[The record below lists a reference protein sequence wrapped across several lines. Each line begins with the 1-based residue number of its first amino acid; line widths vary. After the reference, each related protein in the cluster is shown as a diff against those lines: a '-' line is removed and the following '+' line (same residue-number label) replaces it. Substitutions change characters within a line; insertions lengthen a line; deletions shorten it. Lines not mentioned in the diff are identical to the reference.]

1 MIFKGSGVA
10 ICTPFNSSGVNYDTF
25 ERLIQLHLDEGTD
38 ALVVCGTT
46 GEPST
51 MTTKEKC
58 GTIKF
63 AVQQVNGKIPVIAGV
78 GGNNTADVL
87 ESAKRAQ
94 DCGADAILA
103 VTPYYNKCSKS
114 GLRKH
119 FLALADTTDLPIVI
133 YNVPSRTAVNMDA
146 QTFCELAEHKNIA
159 AVKEAS
165 ADISQI
171 ADYARL
177 CRGKADLYSGN
188 DDHIVPL
195 LSLGGIGVISVLA
208 NIMPRYTHDMVMA
221 FLEGDVAKARDMQ
234 LEVNPL
240 VSALFCEVNPIPVK
254 TALGLMGYDM
264 GEFRLPLCEMEP
276 QNVEKLKTEM
286 DKLGLLK

>member
-1 MIFKGSGVA
+1 MIFQGSGVA
-10 ICTPFNSSGVNYDTF
+10 ICTPFNSGGVNYDTF
-25 ERLIQLHLDEGTD
+25 ERLIRLHLDEGTD

-51 MTTKEKC
+51 MTAEEKH
-58 GTIKF
+58 GAIQF
-63 AVQQVNGKIPVIAGV
+63 AVRQVNGRIPIIAGV

-87 ESAKRAQ
+87 ESAKRAR
-94 DCGADAILA
+94 DCGADALLA
-103 VTPYYNKCSKS
+103 VTPYYNKCSKA
-114 GLRKH
+114 GLRRH
-119 FLALADTTDLPIVI
+119 FLALADATDLPIVI

-165 ADISQI
+165 ANISQI

-221 FLEGDVAKARDMQ
+221 FLNGDAATARDMQ

-240 VSALFCEVNPIPVK
+240 VGILFCEVNPIPVK
-254 TALGLMGYDM
+254 TALDLMGYDM
-264 GEFRLPLCEMEP
+264 GGFRLPLCEKEP
-276 QNVEKLKTEM
+276 QNAEKLKIEM